1 MVESA
6 LGSTTVKK
14 GRGKAASASAGDED
28 GGLPPL
34 SDAESEPDEEADI
47 DVSKFQKK
55 ARGGRATKAAGS
67 TTGAKRKAPARGGAG
82 AKAAPKKRK
91 S

>member
-6 LGSTTVKK
+6 LGATTVKK
-14 GRGKAASASAGDED
+14 GRGKAAASGGGED
-28 GGLPPL
+28 DGLPPP
-34 SDAESEPDEEADI
+34 SDADSEPDVEAEI

-55 ARGGRATKAAGS
+55 ARGGRAASGS
-67 TTGAKRKAPARGGAG
+67 TTGAKRKAPARGG
-82 AKAAPKKRK
+82 KAAPKKRK